1 MIRSKVNAMGDP
13 CPIPVVKT
21 KNAIRELQ
29 GQAGSV
35 EVLVDNEIAVQNLQK
50 WQDRRVRCSC
60 EKVGSAEISSDT
72 GDFRRK

>member
-35 EVLVDNEIAVQNLQK
+35 EVLVDNEIAVQNLTK
-50 WQDRRVRCSC
+50 MAGNRRGTVFMRKSW
-60 EKVGSAEISSDT
+60 K
-72 GDFRRK
+72 RRNFK

>member
-35 EVLVDNEIAVQNLQK
+35 EVLVDNEIAVQNLTK
-50 WQDRRVRCSC
+50 WQDRRGTVFMRKSW
-60 EKVGSAEISSDT
+60 K
-72 GDFRRK
+72 RRNFK